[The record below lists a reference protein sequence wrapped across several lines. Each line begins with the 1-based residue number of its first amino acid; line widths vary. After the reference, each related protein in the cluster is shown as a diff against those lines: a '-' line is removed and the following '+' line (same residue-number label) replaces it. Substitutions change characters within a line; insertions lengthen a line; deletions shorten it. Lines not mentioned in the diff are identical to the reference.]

1 MRTALFIFRKLRT
14 GTDGKRSTPAVKV
27 ATAAVALSVAVMIAA
42 ISIVGGFK
50 REITNRIVGFN
61 SHLTMYV
68 AAGDEEGNTLTLTPT
83 LRTILDSIPYVTS
96 YELQAAIPAVIKT
109 PTDFK
114 GVYFKGAQDADHL
127 KFIGENLE
135 EGHLPSYANN
145 SKSGENSLEVLVSRK
160 AASQLNLK
168 AGDEIDTYF
177 ISDKF
182 QTRRLKIAAI
192 YNTRFS
198 DFDDVFIYGDIGLV
212 QELVGLQPN
221 QGSSMRIETDDLDNV
236 EYYAA
241 DLRNILFTGL
251 VTGRVSRQYNIE
263 TVHARGAHYFQW
275 LSLLDTNVAVI
286 LVLMTIVAC
295 ITLVSGMLIIIL
307 DKIRFIGLMKALGA
321 GNKLLRQVFI
331 LLAIRIAAIGLVIG
345 NALIIILL
353 YVQDKT
359 RFIPLD
365 PDSYYIDFVPVELN
379 PIAIIGLNIAV
390 LVVIAI
396 VLLVPSAFVAKIA
409 PAKTLH
415 GE

>member
-68 AAGDEEGNTLTLTPT
+68 ASGDEEGNTLTLTPT

-135 EGHLPSYANN
+135 EGHLPSYTTN

-182 QTRRLKIAAI
+182 QTRRLKIAGI

-321 GNKLLRQVFI
+321 GNRLLRQVFI